1 MNDKTVLAIVAIVCL
16 ACLEITA
23 LMCNRD
29 GALMSVVVAAISSL
43 FGLAVGARVTTA
55 KTEAPSIGSESRT

>member
-16 ACLEITA
+16 ACLEIAA

-29 GALMSVVVAAISSL
+29 GALMGVIVAAISSL
-43 FGLAVGARVTTA
+43 FGLAIGARITTS
-55 KTEAPSIGSESRT
+55 KTDAPSTMREPTT